1 MKMVILIGKGI
12 TLFAWA
18 VMLYNL
24 FVPAEGNI
32 GMLLTL
38 LLGITLVMHG
48 LQTLIFRTLFKPLM
62 TIGYGDYLSV
72 MLFGVFSLLEYR
84 QRVMQQGVT
93 DNQA

>member
-1 MKMVILIGKGI
+1 MKMVILIGKAI

-18 VMLYNL
+18 VMIYNL
-24 FVPAEGNI
+24 FAPAEGNI

-38 LLGITLVMHG
+38 LLAITLVMHG

-62 TIGYGDYLSV
+62 TLGFRQYLNV

-84 QRVMQQGVT
+84 QRVMQQGIA
-93 DNQA
+93 DKQA